1 MPLYKYVKAT
11 TGKTIRPKSRTTWI
25 SFVCIALGSGI
36 LLWVIWPIFSFL
48 ATNTVQFSFDTIS
61 PIQNT
66 DRVVTVGFVDTVL
79 AAGEEKGKNEQDID
93 YTNAN
98 VWFPALPQK
107 KTSNVISSY
116 LLSIPKLKIVNANV
130 TIGGNDLNDSL
141 VHYGGTGLP
150 GDYGNAV
157 IFGHS
162 TLPQFYNPTNY
173 KTIFSLFPT
182 LAKGDDIYIT
192 YDDVTYRYRI
202 YEMKITDPSD
212 LSALEQKFDDS
223 YITMVTCVPPGTYW
237 KRLNVRAILL
247 RPT

>member
-11 TGKTIRPKSRTTWI
+11 AGKAPRPKRNTKWI
-25 SFVCIALGSGI
+25 SLLCLSLGSGI
-36 LLWVIWPIFSFL
+36 LLWVFWPIVSFL
-48 ATNTVQFSFDTIS
+48 ATNSIQFSFDTIS

-66 DRVVTVGFVDTVL
+66 DKVVTAGFVDTVL
-79 AAGEEKGKNEQDID
+79 AAGTGNQATSDVD

-98 VWFPALPQK
+98 IWFPSSPQK
-107 KTSNVISSY
+107 KTSNLISSY
-116 LLSIPKLKIVNANV
+116 TLSIPKLKIVNAKV

-162 TLPQFYNPTNY
+162 TLPQFYNPSNY

-182 LAKGDDIYIT
+182 LTKGDDIYIT
-192 YDDVTYRYRI
+192 YDGVTYRYRI

-212 LSALEQKFDDS
+212 LSSLEQKYDDS
-223 YITMVTCVPPGTYW
+223 YATLVTCVPPGTYW
-237 KRLNVRAILL
+237 KRLNVRAVLI